1 LHNAYQKYSLLLLA
15 HRHNGIVLVTF
26 PGCDSLSVKQ
36 SLSGYEYQLVDQDSS
51 SVTFPGD
58 YKGNIMLVGYVY
70 TYCPDICPMITYNMR
85 DIQRELPDADGLL
98 LVSISFDPERDSPE
112 ALKDYAD
119 NYRLNQQ
126 NWRLLTG
133 SRNQIEPVLETLQIR
148 TVKTPTR
155 FTDDNQPMY
164 FIDHTDRVTLIDRDG
179 NVRKH
184 YLGSE
189 LNTDEVVGDI
199 NGFLKES

>member
-1 LHNAYQKYSLLLLA
+1 M
-15 HRHNGIVLVTF
+15 GFVLVTF

-36 SLSGYEYQLVDQDSS
+36 SLSGHEFPLTDQDSS

-58 YKGNIMLVGYVY
+58 YRGNVMLVGYVY

-85 DIQRELPDADGLL
+85 DIQRALPDAEDLL
-98 LVSISFDPERDSPE
+98 LVSISFDPDRDTPE
-112 ALKDYAD
+112 ELKEYAN
-119 NYRLNQQ
+119 NYRLDQT

-133 SRNQIEPVLETLQIR
+133 TRSQVEPVLETLQIR

-155 FTDDNQPMY
+155 FTEDNRPMY
-164 FIDHTDRVTLIDRDG
+164 FIDHTDRITLIDRKG

-189 LNTDEVVGDI
+189 LNTDEVVSDI
-199 NGFLKES
+199 QRLLKES